1 MNKYTCPLCGT
12 AYNTRT
18 EMAKCA
24 TSCAERLDK
33 RDNNEK
39 QIIDADKAVQS
50 AFNIARDKVSIY
62 NTLDSEY
69 GFKIT
74 LEKYRKSDSGTI
86 MKRHV
91 GFTDHTSS
99 FYDDRSF
106 ENELK
111 SALNIPPA
119 KEQSNEEKEL
129 DAQAQELFS
138 TLKRDR
144 ADLKEK
150 DVPLYD
156 LMLNELISTWDR
168 MTLEEKKRCLPTIKQ
183 TQDTL
188 NLANKLFSKG
198 E

>member
-1 MNKYTCPLCGT
+1 MSTYTCPLCGT
-12 AYNTRT
+12 TYNTRT

-24 TSCAERLDK
+24 TSCAEKLDK
-33 RDNNEK
+33 RDSDEK
-39 QIIDADKAVQS
+39 RIIDADKAVQS
-50 AFNIARDKVSIY
+50 AFNTVRDRVNIY

-69 GFKIT
+69 GYKVS
-74 LEKYRKSDSGTI
+74 LEKYRKSDSRTL

-91 GFTDHTSS
+91 GFENYLSTS
-99 FYDDRSF
+99 YNNRSF

-111 SALNIPPA
+111 SALNIPPV
-119 KEQSNEEKEL
+119 KEQFNEEKEL

-156 LMLNELISTWDR
+156 LMLNELISTWDK
-168 MTLEEKKRCLPTIKQ
+168 MSLEEKKRCLPTIKQ

>member
-1 MNKYTCPLCGT
+1 MSIYTCPLCGA

-24 TSCAERLDK
+24 TSCAEKLDK
-33 RDNNEK
+33 RDSDEK
-39 QIIDADKAVQS
+39 RIIDADKAVQS
-50 AFNIARDKVSIY
+50 AFDIVRDKVNIY

-69 GFKIT
+69 GYKVS
-74 LEKYRKSDSGTI
+74 LEKYRKSDSGTL

-91 GFTDHTSS
+91 GFENHSS
-99 FYDDRSF
+99 AFYNNSSF

-111 SALNIPPA
+111 SALNIPPV

-168 MTLEEKKRCLPTIKQ
+168 MSLEEKKRCLPTIKQ